1 MVKTNACGAWARH
14 CPSAEVE
21 EALQFLQ
28 VEQTEVAERV
38 VVVVIREWNYT
49 PKVYRDKPR
58 DKSLQ
63 RTPVLVADNQSQDK
77 QGQGGSQRGP
87 FTAQATF

>member
-1 MVKTNACGAWARH
+1 M
-14 CPSAEVE
+14 E

-38 VVVVIREWNYT
+38 VVVVIREWCYAH
-49 PKVYRDKPR
+49 KVYRDKPR

-63 RTPVLVADNQSQDK
+63 RIPVLVADNQSQDK

-87 FTAQATF
+87 FTAQVTF